1 MTVDFIPRRYL
12 LARLEQGWT
21 LVPGHEY
28 LAADWAI
35 LMAAPMDTAP
45 PKSRDVAKAFSQF
58 RPGRRRR
65 QPVRKA
71 VIA

>member
-1 MTVDFIPRRYL
+1 MVLEFIPRSHL
-12 LARLEQGWT
+12 LKSLEAGWT

-35 LMAAPMDTAP
+35 LMAAPIDAAL

-58 RPGRRRR
+58 KPGKRRR
-65 QPVRKA
+65 QPARKA
-71 VIA
+71 VLA